1 MSSKK
6 ISAKSPTLSS
16 EAVKLAIQL
25 IKSDAVSEQLWRA
38 PKAVVDWAVNLRRH
52 AQGKRWPISVTK
64 LNPADRFG
72 QRGLERRVEKMS
84 EALAIAFGG
93 KANKPLEIEA
103 ALAELKTAID
113 VAGKL
118 PITKRKPL
126 HMRIDNEL
134 DALEKSLA
142 DAVLPKT

>member
-1 MSSKK
+1 M
-6 ISAKSPTLSS
+6 
-16 EAVKLAIQL
+16 
-25 IKSDAVSEQLWRA
+25 
-38 PKAVVDWAVNLRRH
+38 
-52 AQGKRWPISVTK
+52 TK

-84 EALAIAFGG
+84 EALAITFGG
-93 KANKPLEIEA
+93 KANKPPEIEA